1 MVLIIMT
8 LSDVTTIITS
18 IITISIIIDNDKIT
32 SMITIIM
39 MATIIILGMIRF
51 TVIIIVLRIDYTFQ
65 HMC

>member
-1 MVLIIMT
+1 MT